1 MPASFWPISRAFVAA
16 AVCCGLLASFRP
28 PPEGRGSQVQ
38 PANPRPYV
46 FGAIL
51 LRLPW
56 PSGELHRPA
65 RRDDLQ
71 DGRISGLA

>member
-46 FGAIL
+46 FGRNSAPIAMAI
-51 LRLPW
+51 
-56 PSGELHRPA
+56 
-65 RRDDLQ
+65 RRTTPTSST
-71 DGRISGLA
+71 R